1 MTNLFAAAVL
11 TAILNYACHGFFV
24 FPCYEI
30 TPDGDCAC
38 PRWHRNRGPDG
49 HCRRPGK
56 HPRTRHGLKD
66 ATTDPAVIRAWW
78 AEWPHANGA
87 IDCGRS
93 GLFVVDVDPRNGGDV
108 TFVDLERR
116 YGPLADTPRQL
127 TGGRGVHHV
136 LRRPDWPH
144 VPSVEGGLGC
154 GIDIKCDGGYILA
167 DPANHISGGRYHW
180 EIGYGLDDLPIAA
193 APEWILRALEQHRDG
208 GAGRLR
214 ADGTPLE
221 LREGE
226 RNRRLFQLACALR
239 RYGVNERALGAC
251 LDAINREHARPP
263 LPHNELALIA
273 KSAASYPIPCDLGM
287 QSRVSPRRIVI
298 W

>member
-108 TFVDLERR
+108 TFVDL
-116 YGPLADTPRQL
+116 
-127 TGGRGVHHV
+127 
-136 LRRPDWPH
+136 
-144 VPSVEGGLGC
+144 
-154 GIDIKCDGGYILA
+154 
-167 DPANHISGGRYHW
+167 
-180 EIGYGLDDLPIAA
+180 
-193 APEWILRALEQHRDG
+193 
-208 GAGRLR
+208 
-214 ADGTPLE
+214 
-221 LREGE
+221 
-226 RNRRLFQLACALR
+226 
-239 RYGVNERALGAC
+239 
-251 LDAINREHARPP
+251 
-263 LPHNELALIA
+263 
-273 KSAASYPIPCDLGM
+273 
-287 QSRVSPRRIVI
+287 
-298 W
+298 